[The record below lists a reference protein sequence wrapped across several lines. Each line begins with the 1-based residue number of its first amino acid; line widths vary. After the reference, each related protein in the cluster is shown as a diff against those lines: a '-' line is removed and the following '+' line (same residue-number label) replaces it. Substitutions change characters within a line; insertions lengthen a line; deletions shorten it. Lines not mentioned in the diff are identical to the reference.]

1 MQAVSVGH
9 ASGQASAPSGGGKTE
24 PVPALQRL
32 DLKVGSV
39 LAGKYRLDR
48 ALGFGGMGAVWVAR
62 NAMTGGDV
70 ALKVL
75 HEEVENEEAL
85 ERFRREANLAARLSH
100 RGIVRV
106 FDLVE
111 LHEGTLVMVMEL
123 LRGETLASRLD
134 QYTTVPVDTAIGII
148 LAIASALAHA
158 HEAGIVHRDLKPEN
172 VFLCVEP
179 DGAVEPKIL
188 DFGISK
194 MTGPTLTK
202 LTTDG
207 TLLGTPGYMSPEQT
221 RGDPVDARSDVFAM
235 AILLY
240 EMISGVNPFYG
251 TSYNAVIAAIL
262 ERDPEPLAQVSPE
275 VWKVI
280 DKAFSK
286 KRNSRH
292 ASAMDF
298 ANALRNA
305 AGFAGRGSSPMVDVA
320 SLGGTSSERAG
331 RVASARR
338 PISETPTQ
346 AASFLPDHWRLRLV
360 AAGVTVAI
368 LGTAAV
374 VMLRTSGSE
383 AGRDHVEAPTTGAVG
398 AVNANGTTATAPGP
412 TASASVRAMD
422 IPPAPPASVVGSP
435 VPAGS
440 IVLPP
445 PLPSPDT
452 AAPTLGKTPHGTTPA
467 SPRPGHG
474 PAGGMAGGTEPAPA
488 ADPQPTPTPAPTPP
502 PVASPPPTPPPA
514 PGPSVRMQTSSGI

>member
-1 MQAVSVGH
+1 M
-9 ASGQASAPSGGGKTE
+9 
-24 PVPALQRL
+24 
-32 DLKVGSV
+32 
-39 LAGKYRLDR
+39 
-48 ALGFGGMGAVWVAR
+48 
-62 NAMTGGDV
+62 
-70 ALKVL
+70 
-75 HEEVENEEAL
+75 
-85 ERFRREANLAARLSH
+85 
-100 RGIVRV
+100 
-106 FDLVE
+106 
-111 LHEGTLVMVMEL
+111 
-123 LRGETLASRLD
+123 
-134 QYTTVPVDTAIGII
+134 
-148 LAIASALAHA
+148 
-158 HEAGIVHRDLKPEN
+158 
-172 VFLCVEP
+172 FLCVEP

-452 AAPTLGKTPHGTTPA
+452 AAPPSRQDSARDDSRIAATGAWSRRRNGRWNGA
-467 SPRPGHG
+467 CARCR
-474 PAGGMAGGTEPAPA
+474 PA
-488 ADPQPTPTPAPTPP
+488 ADSHAGTHAAASRQPTADS
-502 PVASPPPTPPPA
+502 AAGSGA
-514 PGPSVRMQTSSGI
+514 VRAHANELRNLKSLR